1 MNALDLALEGKAEQS
16 IEALLEKGAEVELC
30 IYSGREQIQQT
41 MAKHGADTIVKLLI
55 VQQAQDSAEAV
66 SRVTVLHVAAENG
79 YGAVVRLLLDSDFNE
94 RHYFL
99 QQNAAINT

>member
-1 MNALDLALEGKAEQS
+1 M
-16 IEALLEKGAEVELC
+16 KGAEVELC

-41 MAKHGADTIVKLLI
+41 MAKHTIVKLLI

-79 YGAVVRLLLDSDFNE
+79 SGAVVRLLLDNDFNE
-94 RHYFL
+94 RHYIL
-99 QQNAAINT
+99 QQNAAINTSSSCYCCGRPTSHNL